1 MRPSPRSLRG
11 RLVLGAVAVGL
22 VFAAVF
28 GAVATLRLHQVE
40 DAAVDSA
47 LRTRLD
53 LVRDEVRPDG
63 TLRPDR
69 GSPQTDLVQVLGPD
83 GKVLTSGPALA
94 GVPPLVTLDAV
105 RSHGSSGARTNK
117 SLQHPDIDLAVL
129 GVPLKLSGTSTAGT
143 GALVVA
149 VDAEGFTAARAD
161 LLSLL
166 LVGLVAVVLA
176 IAVLSWALAGRALRS
191 VTTLTEE
198 AEDIR
203 AGDLADGLPVPAD
216 DAELARLVGALN
228 RMLARLHNG
237 HARELAFAADAGHR
251 LRTPV
256 ATLRAE
262 AELALREPDPAQ
274 HMAALRQIVR
284 DADQLTL
291 IVDRMLAR
299 NSSRTRTA
307 TEPVRLALES
317 ATSRWARQAALLGVT
332 FTSQLPPGLTDDIT
346 CPELTDVV
354 EPIVDNAVRHT
365 PRGGQIAMAV
375 DLQPTPAR
383 IAVDITNSGAGIPRE
398 LVAQIFDAW
407 VSGRDASEAGGL
419 GLWLARETALDSGG
433 EVTLVDPSPGRTTF
447 RVVLPCGPT
456 RIG

>member
-1 MRPSPRSLRG
+1 MRSPRSLRG

-22 VFAAVF
+22 VFASVF

-40 DAAVDSA
+40 DRAVETA

-53 LVRDEVRPDG
+53 LVRDQVRPDG

-69 GSPQTDLVQVLGPD
+69 GNPQTDLVQVLGPD
-83 GKVLTSGPALA
+83 GRVLTSGPALA

-105 RSHGSSGARTNK
+105 RSHGSSGARSDQ
-117 SLQHPDIDLAVL
+117 SLQHPDIDLAAL
-129 GVPLKLSGTSTAGT
+129 GVPLRLSGASPAGT

-149 VDAEGFTAARAD
+149 VDAEAFTAARAD

-176 IAVLSWALAGRALRS
+176 IAVLSWVLAGRALRS

-198 AEDIR
+198 AEGIR
-203 AGDLADGLPVPAD
+203 SGDLADGLPVPAD

-228 RMLARLHNG
+228 RMLARLHEG

-262 AELALREPDPAQ
+262 AELALREPDAAQ
-274 HMAALRQIVR
+274 HRAALRRIVR
-284 DADQLTL
+284 DADQLTV

-299 NSSRTRTA
+299 NRSRAGTA
-307 TEPVRLALES
+307 EPVRSALES
-317 ATSRWARQAALLGVT
+317 AAARWARQAGLLGVT
-332 FTSQLPPGLTDDIT
+332 FTVALPT
-346 CPELTDVV
+346 ELTADISCPQLVDVV
-354 EPIVDNAVRHT
+354 EPIVDNALRHT
-365 PRGGQIAMAV
+365 LGGGSVEMAV
-375 DLQPTPAR
+375 SVQQAGTR
-383 IAVDITNSGAGIPRE
+383 IAVDVTNTGPGIPSD
-398 LVAQIFDAW
+398 LVPQIFDAW
-407 VSGRDASEAGGL
+407 VSSRDASEAGGL
-419 GLWLARETALDSGG
+419 GLWLARETARDTGG
-433 EVTLVDPSPGRTTF
+433 EVTLVDPAPGRTTF

-456 RIG
+456 PIE